1 MASRYDVF
9 LCHNQADKP
18 AVQELAD
25 RLCAEGLE
33 PWLDKSDLR
42 RGVPWTEEVEKCLV
56 EESASCAVIIGPSGL
71 GPWQEQ
77 ELRVAQNRQVEA
89 KRKNGSFPSFPSS
102 CRAESWKRSPPF

>member
-9 LCHNQADKP
+9 LCHNQADRP

-42 RGVPWTEEVEKCLV
+42 HVVCNRTKR
-56 EESASCAVIIGPSGL
+56 A
-71 GPWQEQ
+71 
-77 ELRVAQNRQVEA
+77 AQ
-89 KRKNGSFPSFPSS
+89 GHPLP
-102 CRAESWKRSPPF
+102 